1 MDPVTVGIVL
11 TVILLVALA
20 AGIWVAVTLTV
31 VAAAGMMLFSS
42 APVGSIMATKFWELG
57 SSIALTALP
66 LFIWMGEILF
76 RTKLSSSMFSGLA
89 PWLTRLPGR
98 LMHTNVL
105 GCGIFAAVSGS
116 STATC
121 ITIGRM
127 SLPELKRRGYDEKL
141 AIGSLASSGALGLM
155 IPPSIIM
162 IVYGVA
168 AEVSIARLFIAGII
182 PGVAMMLLFMGYIGF
197 LGIVKPSSTPA
208 SDIRMTFMEKVR
220 NSSQIVPVV
229 VLIAG
234 VIGSIY
240 GGFATATE
248 SAAVGVCG
256 ALVIAAASRTLTW
269 KTFIDSL
276 MSATRTSC
284 MLAFI
289 LSASAF
295 LSAAM
300 GFTGIP
306 RFLATTVGDMQL
318 GPVELLLVL
327 TVLFIILGC
336 FLDGVSVIVLTTSV
350 IMPMI
355 AAAKID
361 PVWFGIYLVIVVEMS
376 VITPPV
382 GFNLFVLQGLTGKDI
397 FFIARG
403 CMPFFFLMM
412 LMVALLIAFPE
423 IATYLP
429 QQMYSR

>member
-182 PGVAMMLLFMGYIGF
+182 PGVAMMLLFMGYIAF

>member
-11 TVILLVALA
+11 TVILLLALA
-20 AGIWVAVTLTV
+20 AGIWVGITLV
-31 VAAAGMMLFSS
+31 IVGAAGMMLFSS
-42 APVGSIMATKFWELG
+42 APVGPIMATKFWELG

-76 RTKLSSSMFSGLA
+76 RTKLSSSMFTGLA

-121 ITIGRM
+121 VTIGRM
-127 SLPELKRRGYDEKL
+127 SLPELKRRGYDEKM

-182 PGVAMMLLFMGYIGF
+182 PGLMMMMLFMGYIAVQSF
-197 LGIVKPSSTPA
+197 INPSRTPA
-208 SDIRMTFMEKVR
+208 SDISMTFLEKVR
-220 NSSQIVPVV
+220 NSRQLIPVV
-229 VLIAG
+229 LLIVG

-240 GGFATATE
+240 GGYATATE

-269 KTFIDSL
+269 HTLIDSL
-276 MSATRTSC
+276 MAATRTSC
-284 MLAFI
+284 MLALI

-306 RFLATTVGDMQL
+306 KFLAATVGEMQL
-318 GPVELLLVL
+318 NPVGLLIVL
-327 TVLFIILGC
+327 TLLFIVLGC

-355 AAAKID
+355 VAAKID

-382 GFNLFVLQGLTGKDI
+382 GFNLFVLQGLTGRDI
-397 FFIARG
+397 LFIARG
-403 CMPFFFLMM
+403 CLPFFLLMM
-412 LMVALLIAFPE
+412 VMVALLIAFPD

-429 QQMYSR
+429 ARMYHN